1 VRTLVAVLGCTAW
14 SALAPKLGAQQTQC
28 SLVQQPTTRLTVDST
43 AEGQVAFVGGG
54 VLIRCPA
61 RGITLRGDSA
71 EEHPDRDVMIGN
83 AVYDEPRLHVTADF
97 LNYFPSNERVVASGH
112 VHGRLPS
119 GSTLEGPQAEWLRV
133 TPSRPR
139 QQMRA
144 IGRPTITIVEQDSAG
159 HPVPPTTVVANNV
172 FMDGDSLIY
181 GGGQVVITRPNIGAT
196 ADSAFI
202 DETREIMRLLRNPTV
217 TGTQS
222 RPFKLTGDIID
233 LFSHNRKL
241 ERVLSRSNATALSD
255 SMTLSA
261 DTIDLRVRNDALDH
275 AYAWGASR
283 ARAVSPTQTLVADSL
298 DVDMPAQKVQL
309 VRAIRNAFA
318 QGKPDTTHFKLEP
331 PDTTDWLKGDT
342 ITAHFDTMPPRTASA
357 TPRAGSHDTSTRLTS
372 TRDTSAHATKDTSN
386 APNIRQL
393 VASGHASALYH
404 MTPNDTASHR
414 PAINHVT
421 ARIITIDFESR
432 QVTTV
437 STVDS
442 VFGIVLEPRAD
453 STTRRATANPG
464 KPGTTPPK
472 TPPRRPAPP
481 PVVPKPAAREERR

>member
-1 VRTLVAVLGCTAW
+1 MRTIIAVLAY
-14 SALAPKLGAQQTQC
+14 AAVFAAAPQLAAQQTQC
-28 SLVQQPTTRLTVDST
+28 TLVQQPTTRLTVDST
-43 AEGQVAFVGGG
+43 AEGQIAFVGGG

-97 LNYFPSNERVVASGH
+97 LNYFPADERIVASGH

-133 TPSRPR
+133 TPKRPR

-144 IGRPTITIVEQDSAG
+144 VGRPTITIIEQDSAG
-159 HPVPPTTVVANNV
+159 RPVPPTTVVANNV

-202 DETREIMRLLRNPTV
+202 DEAHETMQLLRNPTV
-217 TGTQS
+217 TGTRG

-255 SMTLSA
+255 SMTLSS

-275 AYAWGASR
+275 AYAWGPKR
-283 ARAVSPTQTLVADSL
+283 AHAVSPTQTLVADSL
-298 DVDMPAQKVQL
+298 DVDMPNQKVQR
-309 VRAIRNAFA
+309 VRALRNAFA
-318 QGKPDTTHFKLEP
+318 EGKPDTTRFKLEP
-331 PDTTDWLKGDT
+331 PDTTDWLRGDT
-342 ITAHFDTMPPRTASA
+342 ITAYFDTLTRARTQ
-357 TPRAGSHDTSTRLTS
+357 
-372 TRDTSAHATKDTSN
+372 KDTSN

-404 MTPNDTASHR
+404 MTPSDTSSHR

-421 ARIITIDFESR
+421 ARIITIDFDNR
-432 QVTTV
+432 QVATV

-442 VFGIVLEPRAD
+442 VLGIFLEPRPD
-453 STTRRATANPG
+453 STARRANAKPARPG
-464 KPGTTPPK
+464 V
-472 TPPRRPAPP
+472 A
-481 PVVPKPAAREERR
+481 KPAAPPRNPKHPPPTPTALEERR

>member
-1 VRTLVAVLGCTAW
+1 VRAIVAGLAFAVL
-14 SALAPKLGAQQTQC
+14 SAVGPELGAQQTQC
-28 SLVQQPTTRLTVDST
+28 TLVQQPTTRLTVDST

-71 EEHPDRDVMIGN
+71 EEHPDRDVMIGS

-97 LNYFPSNERVVASGH
+97 LNYFPSDERVVASGH

-119 GSTLEGPQAEWLRV
+119 GSTLDGPQAEWLRV

-159 HPVPPTTVVANNV
+159 RPAPPTTVIANNV

-202 DETREIMRLLRNPTV
+202 DEAHETMRLLRNPTV
-217 TGTQS
+217 TGTQG
-222 RPFKLTGDIID
+222 RPYKLTGDIID

-241 ERVLSRSNATALSD
+241 QRVLSRSNATALSD

-261 DTIDLRVRNDALDH
+261 DTIDLRVRNEALDH
-275 AYAWGASR
+275 AYAWGPSR
-283 ARAVSPTQTLVADSL
+283 AHAVSPTQTLVADSL
-298 DVDMPAQKVQL
+298 DVDMPGQKVERVL
-309 VRAIRNAFA
+309 AIRNAFA
-318 QGKPDTTHFKLEP
+318 QGKPDTTHFKLEA

-342 ITAHFDTMPPRTASA
+342 ITAHFDTLA
-357 TPRAGSHDTSTRLTS
+357 
-372 TRDTSAHATKDTSN
+372 RDTTARAPKDTSN
-386 APNIRQL
+386 APAIRQL

-404 MTPNDTASHR
+404 MTPSDTTIHR

-421 ARIITIDFESR
+421 ARIITIDFQNR

-442 VFGIVLEPRAD
+442 VFGIFLEPRAD
-453 STTRRATANPG
+453 STARRAKAQPQ
-464 KPGTTPPK
+464 KPGTATPSPRPVTPK
-472 TPPRRPAPP
+472 RPPAGETPTSPST
-481 PVVPKPAAREERR
+481 REERR